1 MTDAPALPT
10 YAVEDGVAVLTLDDG
25 KVNVISHAVLDAV
38 DDALDRAEGDGARA
52 LVIAG
57 RTGGA
62 FSAGFDLP
70 TMTESTESM
79 RGLVMRGA
87 RTFMNLYG
95 FRLPTVAACT
105 GHALAAGALVLLGCD
120 LRIGADVDC
129 KIGLNE
135 VAIAMVLPDWAFTI
149 AVDRLSKRHLQR
161 AVATARLTDAAGA
174 VDVGYLD
181 EVVAA
186 DDLLDVAVARAAE
199 FATLDQRA
207 YAGTIRRLRGEVLD
221 LMAYQIDADR
231 EAGQVPN
238 V

>member
-1 MTDAPALPT
+1 
-10 YAVEDGVAVLTLDDG
+10 
-25 KVNVISHAVLDAV
+25 
-38 DDALDRAEGDGARA
+38 
-52 LVIAG
+52 
-57 RTGGA
+57 
-62 FSAGFDLP
+62 
-70 TMTESTESM
+70 
-79 RGLVMRGA
+79 
-87 RTFMNLYG
+87 
-95 FRLPTVAACT
+95 
-105 GHALAAGALVLLGCD
+105 LVLLGCD